1 MSPQAPQP
9 RSTEPTPVAADMPG
23 IAPGAPTKTGPTD
36 GSATATDDI
45 DTQQVMEMK
54 KLVALIL
61 LVAIGGLSA
70 CNTIEGA
77 GTDIQSGG
85 DAVSDAAR
93 DVKKEM

>member
-1 MSPQAPQP
+1 
-9 RSTEPTPVAADMPG
+9 MPG
-23 IAPGAPTKTGPTD
+23 IGPWGTDETGPTD
-36 GSATATDDI
+36 GSATATDDT

-77 GTDIQSGG
+77 GKDIQSGG

-93 DVKKEM
+93 DVKKEL

>member
-1 MSPQAPQP
+1 
-9 RSTEPTPVAADMPG
+9 MPG
-23 IAPGAPTKTGPTD
+23 TGPWETDENRTDD
-36 GSATATDDI
+36 GSATATDDT

-77 GTDIQSGG
+77 GKDIQSGG

-93 DVKKEM
+93 DVKKDM

>member
-1 MSPQAPQP
+1 MRPNRDERKRHRSPPTCLAPAP
-9 RSTEPTPVAADMPG
+9 REPR
-23 IAPGAPTKTGPTD
+23 KTGLTD
-36 GSATATDDI
+36 CGATATDDTH
-45 DTQQVMEMK
+45 TQRVMEMK

-77 GTDIQSGG
+77 GKDIQSGG
-85 DAVSDAAR
+85 EAVSDTAR